1 MKEERGRLGVPV
13 NGEEVSVANVPYMR
27 CPACR
32 EVVLRLADARWLDR
46 EAIARYRGKRGLLS
60 AEEIRALRE
69 RAGLTQGELARLLG
83 LGPNTLSRW
92 EAGRNA
98 QTAAMDILLR
108 LVRDVPGSL
117 NYLRSRAA

>member
-1 MKEERGRLGVPV
+1 MSNL
-13 NGEEVSVANVPYMR
+13 
-27 CPACR
+27 
-32 EVVLRLADARWLDR
+32 
-46 EAIARYRGKRGLLS
+46 
-60 AEEIRALRE
+60 
-69 RAGLTQGELARLLG
+69 GLTQGELARLLG

-98 QTAAMDILLR
+98 QSAAMDILLR